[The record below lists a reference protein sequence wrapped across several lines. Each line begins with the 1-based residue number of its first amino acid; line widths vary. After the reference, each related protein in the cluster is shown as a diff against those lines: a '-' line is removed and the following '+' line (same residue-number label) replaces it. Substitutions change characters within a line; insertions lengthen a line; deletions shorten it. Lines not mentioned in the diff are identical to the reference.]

1 MFFVSGG
8 VGLLFVVLMSA
19 LPKEKTTRAG
29 SLLPRA
35 EPARRTSVSE
45 ALSLFRKPSILGIM
59 AAFSLASAALWI
71 VFTFLPLFIF
81 EHYHLSVESAAFH
94 ATFYMQIA
102 GVVGDPFLGHIS
114 DKFSAHNLKNRFLF
128 CAFAGV
134 LRLPALAARGI
145 RQAHSDLDRGFV
157 GIWTGLCRSRRQL
170 DADVVLCYVK
180 VPARYGLR
188 ISEHGFLFGGRPC
201 RDGRCLDDARYGLGL
216 VIACGGGMFFL
227 LAPVPIS
234 RRMPSSSGNALRK
247 AR

>member
-1 MFFVSGG
+1 
-8 VGLLFVVLMSA
+8 
-19 LPKEKTTRAG
+19 
-29 SLLPRA
+29 
-35 EPARRTSVSE
+35 
-45 ALSLFRKPSILGIM
+45 M

-134 LRLPALAARGI
+134 LGLPALAAV
-145 RQAHSDLDRGFV
+145 GFGKHIVTLIV
-157 GIWTGLCRSRRQL
+157 GLLAFGVASAG
-170 DADVVLCYVK
+170 ADVSWMPMLSYVTSK
-180 VPARYGLR
+180 YRRATAFGYLNMASCLAGGLAAMVAALTMR
-188 ISEHGFLFGGRPC
+188 E
-201 RDGRCLDDARYGLGL
+201 YGLGL

-227 LAPVPIS
+227 LAPVLIATAHAFLQRDCVPE
-234 RRMPSSSGNALRK
+234 SSNEF
-247 AR
+247 